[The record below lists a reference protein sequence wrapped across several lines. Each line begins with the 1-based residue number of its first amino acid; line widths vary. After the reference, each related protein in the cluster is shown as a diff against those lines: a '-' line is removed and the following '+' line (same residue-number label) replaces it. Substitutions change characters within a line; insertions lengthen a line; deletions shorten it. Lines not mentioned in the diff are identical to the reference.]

1 MHHFNSSLSFEHDA
15 GDVRD
20 RTGSKGPKA
29 EFARI
34 GPYIS
39 NQLGNRRDR
48 ECGVYLK
55 HFCRTSK
62 PRDHRNV
69 ASRVDCIGRDG
80 REKRVTV
87 RGRVG
92 DFLRRDVSGGTRP
105 VFNDKWLPQSFGK
118 PLADQPCE
126 NVGRTAGGKSN
137 V

>member
-1 MHHFNSSLSFEHDA
+1 LDVVEGDWHLPCEQIDHQWRGAAIWHVHHFNSSLSFEHDA

-39 NQLGNRRDR
+39 NQLGNRRNR
-48 ECGVYLK
+48 ECGVYLQ

-69 ASRVDCIGRDG
+69 AYEIEIKIG
-80 REKRVTV
+80 V
-87 RGRVG
+87 
-92 DFLRRDVSGGTRP
+92 
-105 VFNDKWLPQSFGK
+105 
-118 PLADQPCE
+118 
-126 NVGRTAGGKSN
+126 
-137 V
+137 